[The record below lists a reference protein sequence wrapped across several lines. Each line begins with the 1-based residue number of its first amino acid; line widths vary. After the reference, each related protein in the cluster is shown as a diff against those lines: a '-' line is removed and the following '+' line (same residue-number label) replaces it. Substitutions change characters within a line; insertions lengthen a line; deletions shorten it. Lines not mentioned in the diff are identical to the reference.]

1 MDEKSPPSQS
11 SKFFSLIKI
20 LFVFVTVALALLGWF
35 FYNRYQQEKIAN
47 RPLGLEPL
55 AFQPLPLGTIKPKGW
70 LLDQLKLQADGQS
83 GHLDE
88 FWPDIKDSGW
98 IGGNAEGWERAPYW
112 LDGMIPL
119 AYLTDDE
126 RLKGKAKRWIDY
138 ILSHPQPDGWLG
150 PEQGNGPF
158 GIKGPAPNAVRDPWP
173 QFVILK
179 ALAQYQEATGDK
191 RIIPAMLKDL
201 WSLNSQMDSRPL
213 FAWNYFRWGDLLV
226 SLFWLYDQTKE
237 SWLLDLAYKAAS
249 QGYNWPKHFSDL
261 PVKEKSPQW
270 NWEGHVVNNAM
281 GIKTPALL
289 YRLTGDERFKK
300 VALRALPELDRYH
313 GEANGLFSGD
323 ECLAGK
329 SPSQGTEL
337 CAIVETM
344 FSLEN
349 SLSVLGE
356 VSMADRLEKIAFNAL
371 PAAIAPDYWT
381 HQYVEQA
388 NQAACVFDP
397 NPVYST
403 NSGVA
408 NLFGL
413 EPQFGC
419 CTANFHQGWPKFV
432 SHLWMGT
439 PDGGLA
445 AVVYAPSVVETTV
458 SGVPVNVEL
467 VTDYPFND
475 NLTFKVTTTQAVEFP
490 LYFRVPE
497 WTEGAVLTLP
507 DGSKENLK
515 AGSFRKVLRRW
526 NGTET
531 LQLNLPMSF
540 KVRRGYQDS
549 VSVERGPLVFSLGL
563 KELWKGFRPFRF
575 EPKGGG
581 KKDYMLLPQSP
592 WNYAL
597 TLDPQSPD
605 KSLTFQAG
613 PLKGDPFTLEGAP
626 VKVSVEGRRMES
638 WAFVQGAAE
647 PPPQS
652 PVESSSP
659 LEELTLVPYGS
670 TRLRMTEFPLLK

>member
-1 MDEKSPPSQS
+1 MTPPL
-11 SKFFSLIKI
+11 KPAGFFSLTR
-20 LFVFVTVALALLGWF
+20 LLLGFVFMGLALLGWF
-35 FYNRYQQEKIAN
+35 FYNRHQQERLAN
-47 RPLGLEPL
+47 RPMGLEPL
-55 AFQPLPLGTIKPKGW
+55 AFQPLPLGSVKPTGW
-70 LLDQLKLQADGQS
+70 LLDQLKLQAGGLS

-88 FWPDIKDSGW
+88 FWPDVEESGW
-98 IGGNAEGWERAPYW
+98 IGGKGEGWERAPYW
-112 LDGMIPL
+112 LDGFIPL
-119 AYLTDDE
+119 AFLTDDE
-126 RLKGKAKRWIDY
+126 RLKRKAKRWVDY
-138 ILSHPQPDGWLG
+138 ILEHPLSDGWLG
-150 PEQGNGPF
+150 PERGLGPF
-158 GIKGPAPNAVRDPWP
+158 GLKLPSPNAARDPWP
-173 QFVILK
+173 QFIILK

-191 RIIPAMLKDL
+191 RILPAMLKDL
-201 WSLNSQMDSRPL
+201 WALNSQLDSRHL
-213 FAWNYFRWGDLLV
+213 FDWNYFRWGDLLV
-226 SLFWLYDQTKE
+226 SLFWLYDRTKE
-237 SWLLDLAYKAAS
+237 PWLLEMAYKTANE
-249 QGYNWPKHFSDL
+249 GYNWPKHFSDL
-261 PVKEKSPQW
+261 PVKEKSAEW

-281 GIKTPALL
+281 GIKAPALL
-289 YRLTGDERFKK
+289 YRLTGDDRFKK
-300 VALRALPELDRYH
+300 IALNALPELDRYH

-349 SLSVLGE
+349 SISVLGD
-356 VSMADRLEKIAFNAL
+356 VGLADRLEKIAFNAL
-371 PAAIAPDYWT
+371 PAAISPDYWT

-397 NPVYST
+397 NPVYAT
-403 NSGVA
+403 NSGIA

-445 AVVYAPSVVETTV
+445 AVVYAPSRVETTV
-458 SGVPVNVEL
+458 SGIAVSVEL
-467 VTDYPFND
+467 VTDYPFNE
-475 NLTFKVTTTQAVEFP
+475 NLVFTVRAASPVEFP

-497 WTEGAVLTLP
+497 WAKGAVLTLP
-507 DGSKENLK
+507 DGSKENLES
-515 AGSFRKVLRRW
+515 GSFHKVFRQW
-526 NGTET
+526 NGTAT
-531 LQLNLPMSF
+531 LQLHLPMSF

-563 KELWKGFRPFRF
+563 KELWKAFRPFRY

-581 KKDYMLLPQSP
+581 KSDYMLLPESP

-597 TLDPQSPD
+597 ALNPQSPE
-605 KSLTFQAG
+605 KSLTFQDGA
-613 PLKGDPFTLEGAP
+613 LKGDPFTLEGAP
-626 VKVSVEGRRMES
+626 VKVSVEGRRLES

-659 LEELTLVPYGS
+659 MEELILVPYGS